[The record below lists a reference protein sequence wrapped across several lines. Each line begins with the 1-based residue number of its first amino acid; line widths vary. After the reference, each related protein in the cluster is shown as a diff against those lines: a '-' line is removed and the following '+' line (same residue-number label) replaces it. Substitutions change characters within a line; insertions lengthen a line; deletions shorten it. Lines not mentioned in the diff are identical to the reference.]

1 MENKDY
7 VIVGMGLVILYLL
20 FRKKPDCK
28 PIETSSAATPPTSV
42 GQPVDEPIP
51 NKPVEQ
57 TQMPIQVDSTT
68 KDLFTQPFEVQC
80 FAAPC
85 L

>member
-42 GQPVDEPIP
+42 GQPVEPAP
-51 NKPVEQ
+51 KPPVEQ

-68 KDLFTQPFEVQC
+68 KDLFTKPFEVQC
-80 FAAPC
+80 FSTPC
-85 L
+85 Y